1 MPASPK
7 PARGG
12 LTTRTAVLGLVFCA
26 LVLSAAL
33 PLREYLSQ
41 RSQIAAAQAKQSE
54 QKARVRML
62 EQQLR
67 QLQDPAYV
75 KAEARSR
82 LHYVL
87 PGETPYVL
95 LTPSAAPLPTGTGVL
110 AGTTVARPESP
121 WYSQLWAT
129 VQAADAG
136 DPRPVTGPSR
146 RPKR

>member
-1 MPASPK
+1 LGVPASPK

-54 QKARVRML
+54 QKLRVTQL

-82 LHYVL
+82 LHFVL

-121 WYSQLWAT
+121 WYSQLWDT
-129 VQAADAG
+129 VEAADAG
-136 DPRPVTGPSR
+136 PKPSPAPR
-146 RPKR
+146 K

>member
-41 RSQIAAAQAKQSE
+41 RSQIAAAQAKQTA
-54 QKARVRML
+54 QKERVKQL

-121 WYSQLWAT
+121 WYSQLWDT

-136 DPRPVTGPSR
+136 PKPSPAAR
-146 RPKR
+146 K

>member
-7 PARGG
+7 SGRGG
-12 LTTRTAVLGLVFCA
+12 LTTRSAVLGLVFCA

-33 PLREYLSQ
+33 PLREYLAQ
-41 RSQIAAAQAKQSE
+41 RSQITTAQAKQSA
-54 QKARVRML
+54 QRARVRML

-95 LTPSAAPLPTGTGVL
+95 ITPSAAPLPTGTGVL

-136 DPRPVTGPSR
+136 PKPS
-146 RPKR
+146 PAPSK